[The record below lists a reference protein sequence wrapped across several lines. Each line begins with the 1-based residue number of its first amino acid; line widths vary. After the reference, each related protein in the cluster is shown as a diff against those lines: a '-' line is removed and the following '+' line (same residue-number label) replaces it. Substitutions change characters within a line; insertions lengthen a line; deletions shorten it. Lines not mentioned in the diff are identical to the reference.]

1 MQSFFPRLNVVER
14 EIVLAAFN
22 AADRSF
28 AGVAQTLRQFALRKT
43 NFFLLRLIRSP
54 SLSYAILL
62 TFE

>member
-43 NFFLLRLIRSP
+43 NFFSSALNTFSLVVICDSP
-54 SLSYAILL
+54 NL
-62 TFE
+62 

>member
-22 AADRSF
+22 AADRGF